1 MVGLCALERLTGVDD
16 EGAGEHHLGQ
26 AKGGTKGK
34 ALEDDQLQIAELEPL
49 AIEVIQE
56 SYKGGNGDDGYHADL
71 ITTVVLYQERYEH
84 AQRKESEAE
93 GGHRNARLYG

>member
-16 EGAGEHHLGQ
+16 QCAGEHHLGQ
-26 AKGGTKGK
+26 AKDGTKDK
-34 ALEDDQLQIAELEPL
+34 ALEDDQLKIAELELL
-49 AIEVIQE
+49 AIEVIQQT
-56 SYKGGNGDDGYHADL
+56 YQGANGDDGCDADL
-71 ITTVVLYQERYEH
+71 ITTVMLYQERYEH